1 MTKPTYVAAG
11 VAAVGAALAVLVIL
25 PAETGYDPTGVGE
38 ALGLT
43 EIAEPVNEELVRGQE
58 RMASQDVL
66 LLSDTAPELEE
77 GVSDLWEYE
86 LAPFESIEFKYTIP
100 EGARVAF
107 IWEGSDVLSYD
118 MHAHPF
124 AGGEEVTES
133 YGVDAAQKIQG
144 VYIAPFTGI
153 HGWFWE
159 NRTLDNVTI
168 RLETSGGFT
177 HSTIFGQTGP
187 VERPIAGVEANI
199 EGSAAGHEMQ
209 NSE

>member
-43 EIAEPVNEELVRGQE
+43 EIADPVNEELVRGQE